1 MNAAPVTPRFRLAL
15 GAVVSAALLVPLAVY
30 GAPAIAKS
38 ASSASH
44 QYRASCGQYGS
55 SGGEYGSSGGQYGSS
70 CTQYRVQL
78 CHRTHSRKHPWVKIT
93 VSSRAVKAHLRH
105 GDTYPPC
112 STQLAPKHRHGE
124 GHGHGKPDGLGA
136 KHGKPDGAGTKHGHK

>member
-1 MNAAPVTPRFRLAL
+1 MDAASVTPRFRLAL

-44 QYRASCGQYGS
+44 QYKASCGQYGS
-55 SGGEYGSSGGQYGSS
+55 SGDQYGSSGGQYGSS
-70 CTQYRVQL
+70 GGQYGSACTQYRVQI
-78 CHRTHSRKHPWVKIT
+78 CHRTHSKKQEHAWHLIT

-105 GDTYPPC
+105 GDTLPPC
-112 STQLAPKHRHGE
+112 STQPAAKKKHGH
-124 GHGHGKPDGLGA
+124 GHGHGKHGDAGS
-136 KHGKPDGAGTKHGHK
+136 KHDRD